1 MIRRVAAVTLALMA
15 VLALTGPASPAYAD
29 SSNNAA
35 ADRLAQMYS
44 PIVVVR
50 TQSSPCGAG
59 EPYLPTS
66 VGTVLGRTDVV
77 LRGPGGQS
85 IAAPTS
91 ADLAGKGEGWYL
103 DLPGNPLDPGCS
115 YEKWFHSVASGA
127 PSTVY
132 ARVTTD
138 SDHPG
143 IVVLQYWF
151 FWVFNDWNDKHEGD
165 WEMIQL
171 LFDAPDAE
179 AALAKAPARVAFAQH
194 EGSEVAV
201 WSDPK
206 LHTEGTHVAVYPGAG
221 SHAAYY
227 TQAQWFGKSA
237 AAGFGC
243 DNTLAPGTVVRPHV
257 VLLPSTPTAG
267 FEWLSF
273 TGRWGEKAPS
283 FNNGPTGPN
292 TKTQWAHPVTWQDEQ
307 GRPDAVPLPLAGGPA
322 VSGFCSLTAGG
333 SLLFVSF
340 LNSPG
345 LVIGLGVLLLLGLIV
360 LVWRTDWFN
369 NDDPELDRARKA
381 GQIVVAA
388 FDVVRRRPGAFWVS
402 AVVVAAGSAL
412 TLVVNSWLVRAHPG
426 EDLADVNGLG
436 THVGGLI
443 VAVVVS
449 LLLLPVIAM
458 GMATAVEITDA
469 ISTHRE
475 IDALTAFRRVLVH
488 PGGWGVAIGVYVAVS
503 LFAST
508 WWLLPIALWLL
519 AMWAVALPATEL
531 EDDGVRAGLR
541 SSVRLTKGRRIRSM
555 MLGGVLV
562 WLGFSLPQG
571 VGAIVLLL
579 TGWPFWVTNLI
590 SVVAAAILVPVT
602 AVGLTLLYYDL
613 RCRAAQRAAEPVRAE
628 V

>member
-257 VLLPSTPTAG
+257 VLLPSTPTSG

-345 LVIGLGVLLLLGLIV
+345 LVIGLGVLVVSRLV
-360 LVWRTDWFN
+360 LE
-369 NDDPELDRARKA
+369 P
-381 GQIVVAA
+381 G
-388 FDVVRRRPGAFWVS
+388 VRRRLGSIRIVGLAVLAGIAVLLVMLVPSLRASATDSQTFAWRQHQWKAAIDSIDNPIDWIIGRPRGSTRLIWSYVYDGRDYYLPSSNLTTHSLYFDALYFVGIVGLVLILALFVLSMSPGVVHDWVS
-402 AVVVAAGSAL
+402 AAGMLAL
-412 TLVVNSWLVRAHPG
+412 GVILLVYGVSYFLPAFAFGLV
-426 EDLADVNGLG
+426 
-436 THVGGLI
+436 
-443 VAVVVS
+443 
-449 LLLLPVIAM
+449 
-458 GMATAVEITDA
+458 GMALGARTRASRTVAEANADEQISDASASEATA
-469 ISTHRE
+469 H
-475 IDALTAFRRVLVH
+475 
-488 PGGWGVAIGVYVAVS
+488 
-503 LFAST
+503 
-508 WWLLPIALWLL
+508 
-519 AMWAVALPATEL
+519 
-531 EDDGVRAGLR
+531 
-541 SSVRLTKGRRIRSM
+541 
-555 MLGGVLV
+555 
-562 WLGFSLPQG
+562 
-571 VGAIVLLL
+571 
-579 TGWPFWVTNLI
+579 
-590 SVVAAAILVPVT
+590 
-602 AVGLTLLYYDL
+602 
-613 RCRAAQRAAEPVRAE
+613 
-628 V
+628 

>member
-243 DNTLAPGTVVRPHV
+243 DNTSCCRRLRPRASNGS
-257 VLLPSTPTAG
+257 PSP
-267 FEWLSF
+267 
-273 TGRWGEKAPS
+273 
-283 FNNGPTGPN
+283 
-292 TKTQWAHPVTWQDEQ
+292 
-307 GRPDAVPLPLAGGPA
+307 
-322 VSGFCSLTAGG
+322 
-333 SLLFVSF
+333 
-340 LNSPG
+340 
-345 LVIGLGVLLLLGLIV
+345 
-360 LVWRTDWFN
+360 
-369 NDDPELDRARKA
+369 
-381 GQIVVAA
+381 
-388 FDVVRRRPGAFWVS
+388 
-402 AVVVAAGSAL
+402 
-412 TLVVNSWLVRAHPG
+412 
-426 EDLADVNGLG
+426 
-436 THVGGLI
+436 
-443 VAVVVS
+443 
-449 LLLLPVIAM
+449 
-458 GMATAVEITDA
+458 
-469 ISTHRE
+469 
-475 IDALTAFRRVLVH
+475 
-488 PGGWGVAIGVYVAVS
+488 
-503 LFAST
+503 
-508 WWLLPIALWLL
+508 
-519 AMWAVALPATEL
+519 
-531 EDDGVRAGLR
+531 
-541 SSVRLTKGRRIRSM
+541 
-555 MLGGVLV
+555 
-562 WLGFSLPQG
+562 G
-571 VGAIVLLL
+571 VGARRLRRSTTVRPAPTPRPSGRIPSPGR
-579 TGWPFWVTNLI
+579 T
-590 SVVAAAILVPVT
+590 SKAAPMLCP
-602 AVGLTLLYYDL
+602 
-613 RCRAAQRAAEPVRAE
+613 CRSREVRR
-628 V
+628 